1 MYLLLDMIFIL
12 ILYWYIHSSNK
23 ATKQHT
29 AKQPHFSLYLMV
41 FFHIFYFENLRD
53 IFPSVIE
60 YHVKF
65 TNKNKNG
72 QLSEE
77 AQLRPI

>member
-1 MYLLLDMIFIL
+1 
-12 ILYWYIHSSNK
+12 
-23 ATKQHT
+23 
-29 AKQPHFSLYLMV
+29 MV

>member
-1 MYLLLDMIFIL
+1 
-12 ILYWYIHSSNK
+12 
-23 ATKQHT
+23 
-29 AKQPHFSLYLMV
+29 MV
-41 FFHIFYFENLRD
+41 FFHNFYFENLRD

-60 YHVKF
+60 HHVKF